1 MKASIRPSRSDDAS
15 ASVEASGHV
24 QGQMSWRGVVVVL
37 LLAALFVLLFK
48 QGVSGAA
55 PEERSFSY
63 LLSQFEPGVESPA
76 FSKVEVDL
84 TRGRALCFAEGQPA
98 PVCYVNIPPQADLPA
113 KLLRPGGD
121 KAALNATI
129 EVVISPRRFSEAW
142 VQVIGYIV
150 LPIVLV
156 LFLYVVFV
164 KQMQASGGQAITFG
178 KSRHQRYH
186 SSFEQV
192 TFDDVAGADEAKEE
206 LEEVVEFLKEPE
218 KFRAVGA
225 RIPTGV
231 LLTGPPGCGK
241 TLLARAIAGE
251 ANVPFLYISGSDF
264 VEMFV
269 GVGASRVRDLFDQAK
284 HHERCIVFIDEIDA
298 VGRHRGTGIGGGH
311 DEREQTLNQLLVEM
325 DGFDKNTGVIIL
337 AATNRADVLDPA
349 LLRPGRFDRH
359 IVIDMPDVR
368 GREAIFRIY
377 VRERPVAEDIDIET
391 LAKRTPGF
399 SGADIEILVN
409 EGAILAARRNRTR
422 IEFVDLEDAID
433 RVSLGLERKSRVL
446 SDEERYALAVHETGH
461 ALVGM
466 SVLDSDPIHK
476 VSIVARGQALGY
488 TMHLPKDEH
497 HMYSEHYLRARISA
511 TLGGRAAEEVVLGKL
526 YSGAADDLAKVTD
539 LARAMVCTL
548 GMSQRIGPMSIEKSE
563 RHIFLG
569 RELQEERHV
578 SEDTAR
584 LVDEEVRSIV
594 EVCYAHATEVL
605 SAHRTA
611 LDRVVEALLERE
623 TLLSDD
629 LEALVRAADEEAGV
643 PPLLPVAVGEIA
655 AAAASP
661 SDAEAAT

>member
-1 MKASIRPSRSDDAS
+1 
-15 ASVEASGHV
+15 
-24 QGQMSWRGVVVVL
+24 MSWRGVFIVL

-48 QGVSGAA
+48 QGVSGSA
-55 PEERSFSY
+55 PQEKSFSY
-63 LLSQFEPGVESPA
+63 LLSQFEPSVDRPA
-76 FSKVEVDL
+76 FKRVEVDL
-84 TRGRALCFAEGQPA
+84 TRGRALCYADEEQAA
-98 PVCYVNIPPQADLPA
+98 PLFYVNIPPQTDLA
-113 KLLRPGGD
+113 GKLLRPSGD
-121 KAALNATI
+121 RGPLNTMIDVRIA
-129 EVVISPRRFSEAW
+129 PRRFSEAW

-156 LFLYVVFV
+156 LFLYIVFV

-206 LEEVVEFLKEPE
+206 LAEVVEFLKEPE

-269 GVGASRVRDLFDQAK
+269 GVGASRVRDLFEQAK
-284 HHERCIVFIDEIDA
+284 HHERSIVFIDEIDA

-466 SVLDSDPIHK
+466 SVLESDPIHK
-476 VSIVARGQALGY
+476 VSIVSRGQALGY

-497 HMYSEHYLRARISA
+497 HMYSENYLRSRIAA
-511 TLGGRAAEEVVLGKL
+511 TLGGRAAEQIVLGKL

-548 GMSQRIGPMSIEKSE
+548 GMSERLGPMAIEKSE
-563 RHIFLG
+563 RHMFLG
-569 RELQEERHV
+569 RELQEDRHV

-594 EVCYAHATEVL
+594 EGCYAHATEVIA
-605 SAHRTA
+605 AHRHA
-611 LDRVVEALLERE
+611 LDVVVEALLEKE
-623 TLLSDD
+623 TLQGED
-629 LEALVRAADEEAGV
+629 LEAMVRAADEAAGV
-643 PPLLPVAVGEIA
+643 APLGPPGTVEPVGFE
-655 AAAASP
+655 
-661 SDAEAAT
+661 AEARTPEIS